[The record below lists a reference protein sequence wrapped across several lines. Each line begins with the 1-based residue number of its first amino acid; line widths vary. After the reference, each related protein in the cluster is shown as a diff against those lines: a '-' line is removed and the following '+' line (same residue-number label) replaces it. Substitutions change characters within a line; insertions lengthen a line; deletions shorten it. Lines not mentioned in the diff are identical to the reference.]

1 MPRTPRIKEEEQD
14 LNLAP
19 IMNMVVILIPLLLL
33 SVVFVSVSV
42 INVNAPSLAPGKQ
55 SDTIEEE
62 KEKITVSIG
71 ASGFHVATNKGNLPV
86 VAGCPKDGPTICL
99 VEPGESTHDGFAKA
113 RELIERNQRE
123 QGSAL
128 LEDTVARY
136 DWRQLYNTLSE
147 LKRTNPEEKVIH
159 VSADPD
165 IPHAAVVRLFDV
177 SRTRLEKDHYDS
189 VAAFW
194 AAPINRSKDGAL
206 FPDPVLTIAQ

>member
-1 MPRTPRIKEEEQD
+1 MPRTPRLQEEEQD

-42 INVNAPSLAPGKQ
+42 INVNAPTLAPGKQ
-55 SDTIEEE
+55 SDTVGEE

-71 ASGFHVATNKGNLPV
+71 ANGFHVATNKGTLPA

-99 VEPGESTHDGFAKA
+99 VDPGEGVSADFDKA
-113 RELIERNQRE
+113 RTMLERDQNE

-136 DWRQLYNTLSE
+136 DWRQLYNTLAD
-147 LKRTNPEEKVIH
+147 LKRTNPDEKVIH

-165 IPHAAVVRLFDV
+165 IPHAAVVRLFDI
-177 SRTRLEKDHYDS
+177 SRTRLEKDHYDN

-194 AAPINRSKDGAL
+194 SAPSHKGKDSAL
-206 FPDPVLTIAQ
+206 FPDPVLNIAQ

>member
-42 INVNAPSLAPGKQ
+42 INVNAPTLAPGKQ
-55 SDTIEEE
+55 SDTIGEE

-71 ASGFHVATNKGNLPV
+71 ANGFHIATNQGNLPA

-99 VEPGESTHDGFAKA
+99 VDPGKSTQDDFARA
-113 RELIERNQRE
+113 RDLIERNQSE

-128 LEDTVARY
+128 LEDTVASY
-136 DWRQLYNTLSE
+136 DWRQLYNTLAE
-147 LKRTNPEEKVIH
+147 LKRSNPEEKVIH
-159 VSADPD
+159 VSPDPD

-177 SRTRLEKDHYDS
+177 SRTKLEKDHYDS

-194 AAPINRSKDGAL
+194 SAPTHKGKDGAL